1 MPVELKY
8 HKKRDEQEE
17 DVDSLYAGYSDAKY
31 HSVRVDV
38 DTSNHNKTYLK
49 EPRQQNYE
57 KTEEAEEPTGNLW
70 DRTVNFFKTRRGEA
84 SLGAAQQ
91 WLADEANSLT
101 GLYASGEGGRTQ
113 RSNELLNDWQNQLAT
128 QQQYLDAALQQLN
141 QNPNDAE
148 LQVFVEN
155 LQRNVDD
162 LTRNIN
168 GMNAAQGADAGSVSA
183 AYSASGVLANK
194 GQQHI
199 ENAKT
204 GLGKV
209 GRTLVDVGAQTTQ
222 MALDEAASRA
232 LGLGIVGKGPVSDA
246 IGFAPFVA
254 RSIGGGAKEAYDNGA
269 SGGQALAYGA
279 AQGAKEYITEK
290 LFGIATPFK
299 FMQNGSLDNFVSG
312 TIERAVSKLPE
323 GVAQSIAKGM
333 MTGAASFSS
342 EFLEELIGNV
352 IEYGTQMKR
361 IYGGDPGT
369 LGEAITSG
377 AEEGLTAGL
386 SALLGAPLGGV
397 MDARSRNQEAMAT
410 YGSDPSGLV
419 ADTAAMVPDSRTVQN
434 AQTRLDAGKNLSG
447 GTLSRLA
454 DLNERATI
462 SSDVDTITASV
473 RNRLSELGETGDI
486 DAISSAIAR
495 TVSGNALGTEESI
508 ANLGFITPSERRT
521 IQESK
526 YGQRVLNELDPNNIL
541 SQTYDTN
548 WAENIGTKRINT
560 TAYTLMG
567 QAKNAAETERKKAQP
582 IAPRQGDLEYEQT
595 SEPTLTGNDTVDSVV
610 RKAFST
616 ELSQNDVRPILGDT
630 EAMTALENAVGTI
643 DLKGKSSS
651 EQRAAVREAVAR
663 YAEMNRPAETVTMTK
678 VPTDIA
684 AIAKQYGKQESAVRS
699 IYNIAP
705 TSDTQS
711 FAKAFDA
718 LYQIGLEGGSEDAA
732 MNLELAQSLS
742 ETQRSLAYATG
753 VDARK
758 AGAPVELGDNGGYGR
773 RGVVRAYGMTAKE
786 LNRRFKHGSNQKD
799 AVSVLRAISE
809 ATGFTIE
816 LFDSSGDY
824 TRENG
829 SYDRG
834 SDIISIDI
842 NSGVN
847 SINDVE
853 SLAKYTMLRTFSHE
867 ITHAGE
873 KWAASEYNTLRA
885 AVMEALSSNSD
896 YNLDDRIQKVMN
908 EQGLSWDMASREIV
922 ADAMTDVLPESKFM
936 ENLIKKDPSL
946 AQKLVGAFKDF
957 ITKIQSYFKNI
968 VSNPSREAQAL
979 KVEIDGT
986 VRYMK
991 GIVEKWDAMVEAA
1004 SENYKQAVAEQRRAQ
1019 EEYEAK
1025 PEKAT
1030 AADINRKGIESV
1042 VDQNGKKMFQLRT
1055 MKQDLDGYMEDLRN
1069 AGLVG
1074 EGKAMSERELT
1085 DLYTSINTVMGYVEN
1100 HLEDI
1105 ERSESFRNMDGT
1117 NRPFLPYK
1125 ENSDPHYKMALDYS
1139 TLCRKRLLTQAIT
1152 ERLQAALGRAIKP
1165 VEQVKIRN
1173 EIKKLQADGKKI
1185 DVACA
1190 LCYVEAARLKS
1201 PKVMN
1206 EFLDNRS
1213 DSLKNYFSLKNSKFK
1228 TDVYEK
1234 RRGDW
1239 KEARGL
1245 PRNAT
1250 KDQIAAAGYSV
1261 SEFNRFSVDI
1271 RKGYWEWLEKAQPD
1285 MFRKQSEIISTAESM
1300 DASEFLSAASLSK
1313 LRLNMPELYDAFI
1326 SKVRSATR
1334 SKAQETDVPYKR
1346 GDIDRV
1352 GQALIDQMNEE
1363 SGFRHQSW
1371 SDFQAMHLLD
1381 TVAAVIELATRN
1393 AKVHTYTKVS
1403 DMVRFL
1409 GMTNMAIN
1417 MSLIPAGETG
1427 LKADGTLDFDPV
1439 EGINF
1444 DDMVNL
1450 RDEFHATAGN
1460 IAIGITDDQI
1470 RAMMASTYIDYII
1483 PYHTS
1488 GLNAD
1493 MRKRMGIRAWKD
1505 YTKWQN
1511 ESGGTGPGLS
1521 EWFNEQEG
1529 ISAPDG
1535 FAYMVKASKQY
1546 LQLCHERGV
1555 TPKFPQFL
1563 VKNNDGSYSLSPD
1576 AQNYWKLL
1584 IDRKMV
1590 DQITRSV
1597 IIQKPVIPK
1606 FDTDTMLDILSKEVD
1621 SEAVRDARE
1630 AEDNIVKMLLSGDVV
1645 FTKQELAQ
1653 ARAIRDAAVR
1663 QAIENTAKETR
1674 AAKVGEEY
1682 ADTLSWRTE
1691 TESSGIE
1698 ASEDRQKQYEIRY
1711 PQYTEEEIKK
1721 NSVELQRMKPVVEI
1735 SGTEIDSTEGKLDD
1749 RILTLFA
1756 KWGYNIF
1763 SEQFGDVSVRKS
1775 SVHSERR
1782 HGVTTEKIQAYP
1794 AIPDVIKNGVV
1805 IDSMQKERGGP
1816 ERIVVAAP
1824 IIMGKQKYYMGVM
1837 LQRDAHNQ
1845 RLYAHDVVIEKEP
1858 TEFSGDILSTTGSRK
1873 KSELHITDILL
1884 NALNVKQDFSQNQY
1898 SVRDSEY
1905 MAAVESGDMETA
1917 QRMVDEAARAAG
1929 YRVEYMYRGG
1939 GSNHNVLL
1947 RADQIED
1954 FDSEYAVPGNL
1965 GYGIYFT
1972 PNREYAERF
1981 GNVQKFYLKYNNAA
1995 DITNDPT
2002 AKKTLSDIENEF
2014 YWDME
2019 EDDPN
2024 YGLYDAGDVFYELAS
2039 RLGTDAIKGTGVSGL
2054 SYGASE
2060 IAVQESWQAKL
2071 ADPVT
2076 YDDNGNVIPLSE
2088 RFNSDNPDIRYSRR
2102 MDSDGNE
2109 LSEQQAEYFEDS
2121 KVRDADGN
2129 LLVMYHGTDADF
2141 TVFDRAFIGSKG
2153 RFEGAGFNFT
2163 PSESRAS
2170 GYSGKGT
2177 ILSGYLNITNP
2188 LSAEK
2193 KTLTVAKLAK
2203 IIREIDPTGDNIISN
2218 YAQETRDYGK
2228 QSFIDRESRVAAR
2241 NIWNFSDNDVDIY
2254 SEISS
2259 ADPDSDSLIEK
2270 FKSSGYD
2277 GLIHYNDSG
2286 SIKTCI
2292 AFDSNQFK
2300 NADNLTP
2307 TTNPDIRYQR
2317 RQQSYTDREVLELAS
2332 DVVDSRKLTDGERAA
2347 LDIFNKRL
2355 GVLKDLQE
2363 QRDDQRRIL
2372 EDQKSNGASA
2382 EEIQKTKNR
2391 LSIIGRKLKAA
2402 ENAVLTV
2409 QDKQVLKKV
2418 LHEARRVV
2426 EREQRQIVESRDT
2439 RKKHIARIKETTL
2452 KLSAWLQKNSD
2463 KEHVPEV
2470 LKKPLTEFL
2479 NTLDFSS
2486 TRLLN
2491 GGEMTKEDRK
2501 FAENLV
2507 KINSLISGQ
2516 QDAIEGR
2523 DGAIDNVGAYLDI
2536 SPENREFLNDLVNL
2550 MAMNSSGSF
2559 TLNEMNVEQLKSL
2572 DRFMRNLSA
2581 AISKANRALA
2591 NARYQNIP
2599 EMANESMRHFD
2610 AMGKARAAD
2619 GTKLSKFLKWTNTTP
2634 YYAFK
2639 RFGEAGKSLFDGLSR
2654 GWEQLAKNAREIID
2668 FTEKTYKPSEVR
2680 AWQKEIHNITLED
2693 GSKIQM
2699 TTAQLMAL
2707 SQLFQRPQAM
2717 QHISAGGI
2725 RIGTIKQKRGS
2736 INDTKHYHL
2745 SIKDMAMLNDLL
2757 TDRQKEVAQK
2767 LRSWMGQRG
2776 EEWGNEI
2783 SMARFGYEF
2792 YTEGEGYY
2800 PIKTDDNV
2808 RPMKDTDD
2816 PQNASMFRLLNLSF
2830 SKALNPHASNAL
2842 VVEDIFDTFADH
2854 MSDMAKLNALGLPL
2868 LDAIKWY
2875 NYTERDNIDNAGQ
2888 YSVTGLKA
2896 SMEEAFG
2903 KAAGS
2908 YFKQLLKDVNGAKE
2922 ARDRGNYDL
2931 TSNYKVAAV
2940 AANLRVAFLQ
2950 PTSYIR
2956 AMAVLNPKYML
2967 SAFTSKNAYKEA
2979 LQYSGTA
2986 VWKSLGYYD
2995 TDISRSLRSQ
3005 IENDD
3010 TWLDKIKE
3018 GSMKLAEIGDQRTWG
3033 RLWVACKMQTKA
3045 ENPELT
3051 GEALKQKTADLFR
3064 ETIYATQVMDST
3076 LTRSEIM
3083 RSTTKWDKLKTAF
3096 MSEPT
3101 LSLNLIMDSFS
3112 QYSIDKRKTNAS
3124 EALRLNGGHMMR
3136 AFVTYVSSA
3145 ALSAL
3150 VESLVDAARDDDD
3163 YETFLQKVQQAFFG
3177 ESGFLTG
3184 NLGQDLTILGKIPLV
3199 KDIINT
3205 VLGNS
3210 SSDMSVAAVEAITNS
3225 YNIWRETI
3233 QLANGT
3239 LEKPTKVTYNGN
3251 MTEWGKIYK
3260 TLQALSQLSGIAVS
3274 NLTRDAVAIWNV
3286 IQPDRKIK
3294 TYEPKTETS
3303 IKNSAVNGFLTPDQA
3318 YEEMIAADIE
3328 EDDAKKL
3335 RDQIRFIRAGKG
3347 FDSISGS
3354 AAHGYYE
3361 YAEEAGVDEQTY
3373 YDTWVA
3379 IKKMTGDDL
3388 NGDGTNDT
3396 YTKLD
3401 KQIAYIDTLDLTR
3414 AQKMALAYALTGSS
3428 EKTVRKRARFS

>member
-8 HKKRDEQEE
+8 HKKHDEQEE

-38 DTSNHNKTYLK
+38 DTSNRNKTYLK

-101 GLYASGEGGRTQ
+101 GLYAASEGGRTQ

-162 LTRNIN
+162 LTRNIS
-168 GMNAAQGADAGSVSA
+168 GMNAAQGADAGAVSA

-209 GRTLVDVGAQTTQ
+209 GRTLVDVGSQTTQ
-222 MALDEAASRA
+222 MALDDVAGRV
-232 LGLGIVGKGPVSDA
+232 LGLGM
-246 IGFAPFVA
+246 APFAA
-254 RSIGGGAKEAYDNGA
+254 RSLGGGTKEAYDNGA
-269 SGGQALAYGA
+269 SARRALAYGA
-279 AQGAKEYITEK
+279 AQATKEVATERI
-290 LFGIATPFK
+290 FGIATPFK
-299 FMQNGSLDNFVSG
+299 TFQHGSADGIVNALITSVSG
-312 TIERAVSKLPE
+312 RVPE
-323 GVAQSIAKGM
+323 GAARSLVKAAL
-333 MTGAASFSS
+333 TGASAYAGEFS
-342 EFLEELIGNV
+342 EEVIGNI
-352 IEYGTQMKR
+352 IEWATQMKR

-369 LGEAITSG
+369 LREAIKAG
-377 AEEGLTAGL
+377 IQEGNVAGL
-386 SALLGAPLGGV
+386 SALLGAPLVGV
-397 MDARSRNQEAMAT
+397 MGSRARNQEAIAE

-434 AQTRLDAGKNLSG
+434 AQARLDAGKNLSG

-454 DLNERATI
+454 ELNERATI
-462 SSDVDTITASV
+462 SRDVDTIKASV
-473 RNRLSELGETGDI
+473 GNRLSELGETGDI

-567 QAKNAAETERKKAQP
+567 QVKNAAETERKKAQP

-595 SEPTLTGNDTVDSVV
+595 AEPTLTGNDTVDSVV
-610 RKAFST
+610 RKAYST
-616 ELSQNDVRPILGDT
+616 ELSQNDVRPILSDT

-651 EQRAAVREAVAR
+651 EQRAAVREAVTR

-678 VPTDIA
+678 VPTEIA
-684 AIAKQYGKQESAVRS
+684 AVAKQYGKQESAVRS

-732 MNLELAQSLS
+732 MNLELAQSLT
-742 ETQRSLAYATG
+742 ETQRRLAYATG
-753 VDARK
+753 ADARNS
-758 AGAPVELGDNGGYGR
+758 GAPVILGDNGGYGR

-816 LFDSSGDY
+816 LFDSAGDY

-853 SLAKYTMLRTFSHE
+853 SLAKYTVLRTFSHE

-896 YNLDDRIQKVMN
+896 YNLDERIQKVMN

-936 ENLIKKDPSL
+936 ENLVKKDPSL
-946 AQKLVGAFKDF
+946 ARKLVGAFKDF
-957 ITKIQSYFKNI
+957 IAKIQSYFKDI

-1004 SENYKQAVAEQRRAQ
+1004 SENYKQAVAEQRLAQ

-1352 GQALIDQMNEE
+1352 GQALIDQMNKE

-1535 FAYMVKASKQY
+1535 FAYMVKASKKY

-1674 AAKVGEEY
+1674 AARVGEEY
-1682 ADTLSWRTE
+1682 ADTLRPVDTIGQRARPVGGSYEEYGEYAEERQYSKRVEDPEMLDFLNEQLKRGEYDPVTNPNGGYIKVYRSAQIIDGGMYAPMNSVDRDEEGKNKTLGYRSEFKQWE
-1691 TESSGIE
+1691 MATESPEIAQKYMDEHPDAPYAKFDLDGVDNKTNGVAYNPYIHLSNLVLNDQFAAAYRRNLITVEYYVPVSEMGAYKARYAKDGTGWVDWKPGGVAGKLSKLKPE
-1698 ASEDRQKQYEIRY
+1698 YTRKLFVSRYAYPVRELPASEVASMYKEYLDGTGLEVPWNVVTPELREALVKVGVPISYKDVYQSTDKKTGLKKYLSFEEAFPDESR
-1711 PQYTEEEIKK
+1711 PQTK
-1721 NSVELQRMKPVVEI
+1721 
-1735 SGTEIDSTEGKLDD
+1735 
-1749 RILTLFA
+1749 
-1756 KWGYNIF
+1756 
-1763 SEQFGDVSVRKS
+1763 
-1775 SVHSERR
+1775 
-1782 HGVTTEKIQAYP
+1782 
-1794 AIPDVIKNGVV
+1794 
-1805 IDSMQKERGGP
+1805 
-1816 ERIVVAAP
+1816 
-1824 IIMGKQKYYMGVM
+1824 
-1837 LQRDAHNQ
+1837 
-1845 RLYAHDVVIEKEP
+1845 
-1858 TEFSGDILSTTGSRK
+1858 
-1873 KSELHITDILL
+1873 
-1884 NALNVKQDFSQNQY
+1884 QY
-1898 SVRDSEY
+1898 SVR
-1905 MAAVESGDMETA
+1905 
-1917 QRMVDEAARAAG
+1917 
-1929 YRVEYMYRGG
+1929 
-1939 GSNHNVLL
+1939 
-1947 RADQIED
+1947 
-1954 FDSEYAVPGNL
+1954 
-1965 GYGIYFT
+1965 
-1972 PNREYAERF
+1972 
-1981 GNVQKFYLKYNNAA
+1981 
-1995 DITNDPT
+1995 
-2002 AKKTLSDIENEF
+2002 
-2014 YWDME
+2014 
-2019 EDDPN
+2019 
-2024 YGLYDAGDVFYELAS
+2024 
-2039 RLGTDAIKGTGVSGL
+2039 
-2054 SYGASE
+2054 
-2060 IAVQESWQAKL
+2060 
-2071 ADPVT
+2071 
-2076 YDDNGNVIPLSE
+2076 
-2088 RFNSDNPDIRYSRR
+2088 
-2102 MDSDGNE
+2102 DSDGNE
-2109 LSEQQAEYFEDS
+2109 LSEQQAEYFKDS
-2121 KVRDADGN
+2121 KVRDAGGN
-2129 LLVMYHGTDADF
+2129 LLVMYHGTTEDF
-2141 TVFDRAFIGSKG
+2141 TVFDKEKIKKNDTDFYVNGFWFSDDPDTSPAFRNAK
-2153 RFEGAGFNFT
+2153 RT
-2163 PSESRAS
+2163 L
-2170 GYSGKGT
+2170 K
-2177 ILSGYLNITNP
+2177 GYLNVTNP
-2188 LSAEK
+2188 APIN
-2193 KTLTVAKLAK
+2193 VAKRVRREVFSEPDESK
-2203 IIREIDPTGDNIISN
+2203 FHEKSRSSQDEIRYRLQDM
-2218 YAQETRDYGK
+2218 
-2228 QSFIDRESRVAAR
+2228 
-2241 NIWNFSDNDVDIY
+2241 
-2254 SEISS
+2254 
-2259 ADPDSDSLIEK
+2259 
-2270 FKSSGYD
+2270 GYD
-2277 GLIHYNDSG
+2277 GIHFEGRPTFDETELDRTGKVVVTYPRGYQQVLVKNEDGYLDLYDWHKSDG
-2286 SIKTCI
+2286 GWYDEDEAITGYDDMEDFLSMQEEIYI
-2292 AFDSNQFK
+2292 AFESDQFK

-2332 DVVDSRKLTDGERAA
+2332 EVVDSRKLTDGERAA

-2409 QDKQVLKKV
+2409 EDKQVLKKV

-2470 LKKPLTEFL
+2470 LKRPLTEFL

-2523 DGAIDNVGAYLDI
+2523 DGAIDSVGAYLDI

-2550 MAMNSSGSF
+2550 MASNSSGSF
-2559 TLNEMNVEQLKSL
+2559 TLNEMNVEQLKAL

-2599 EMANESMRHFD
+2599 EMANESMKHFD

-2639 RFGEAGKSLFDGLSR
+2639 RFGEAGQSLFDGLSR

-2680 AWQKEIHNITLED
+2680 AWQKRIHNITLED

-2875 NYTERDNIDNAGQ
+2875 NYTERKNIDNAGQ
-2888 YSVTGLKA
+2888 YSVSGLKA

-2922 ARDRGNYDL
+2922 ARDRGNFDL

-3045 ENPELT
+3045 ENPQLA
-3051 GEALKQKTADLFR
+3051 GEALKLKTADLFR

-3163 YETFLQKVQQAFFG
+3163 YETFPQKVQQAFLG

-3210 SSDMSVAAVEAITNS
+3210 SSDMSVASVEAITNS

-3347 FDSISGS
+3347 FDSISES

-3373 YDTWVA
+3373 YDTWVT

-3388 NGDGTNDT
+3388 NGDGKSDT